1 MVYLVAMALIDLG
14 RMRIYAATRW
24 MWLVLSGGL
33 FVTAPLGCDSTK
45 DVGKDAG
52 TEMPVPEYGAPDDW
66 DVATEQDVPSADLPQ
81 VMYGP
86 VQVDVAQDP
95 GSDVPQVL
103 YGPPPDVALDPGSD
117 LPQMMY
123 GPVQVDAADDP
134 GTDVPMPTDTPQ
146 MMYGPVLIDA
156 TQDTA
161 AEMPQVLYGAPPA

>member
-81 VMYGP
+81 VTARTLGIYGR
-86 VQVDVAQDP
+86 
-95 GSDVPQVL
+95 S
-103 YGPPPDVALDPGSD
+103 
-117 LPQMMY
+117 
-123 GPVQVDAADDP
+123 
-134 GTDVPMPTDTPQ
+134 
-146 MMYGPVLIDA
+146 DA
-156 TQDTA
+156 TVPFSDGELLQRLVPGAQLA
-161 AEMPQVLYGAPPA
+161 AVEACGHSRFVLSSGCALAVETPHQNIEALIAAARKPGAR

>member
-86 VQVDVAQDP
+86 V
-95 GSDVPQVL
+95 
-103 YGPPPDVALDPGSD
+103 
-117 LPQMMY
+117 
-123 GPVQVDAADDP
+123 
-134 GTDVPMPTDTPQ
+134 
-146 MMYGPVLIDA
+146 LIDA